1 MRAGV
6 GIGIGIGRKLPNP
19 SNISNAALIPFSTS
33 SGNGGGGRGR
43 GRGGSPPT
51 APIRFDP
58 PESEDSSPD
67 SSDSPFPS
75 GLGHGRGKPIPSS
88 PVLPSFSSF
97 ASSIQPPSAAAGRGR
112 VLSQPSAADPHPPH
126 VRDSGPKR
134 PNFFKR
140 EDGPHTAPTK
150 PNIGVS
156 DSGESNLPESVRSS
170 FGSGRGKS
178 MKQPVPETEIKQ
190 EQGNRHI
197 RAQRAP
203 ASVKRE
209 TVTRPKMSREEAVKH
224 AVGILSR
231 GGDIGENDGGGRG
244 RGMRGRGRGRWGD
257 GGRGRGRW
265 GNRGK
270 REELEDSEDG
280 LGAGLYLGDNA
291 DGEKLAEKLGSET
304 MNKLVEA
311 FEEMSDRV
319 LPSPMDD
326 AYLDALHTN
335 LMVSNLDFFR
345 NFLFI
350 VRILNFNK

>member
-1 MRAGV
+1 
-6 GIGIGIGRKLPNP
+6 
-19 SNISNAALIPFSTS
+19 
-33 SGNGGGGRGR
+33 
-43 GRGGSPPT
+43 
-51 APIRFDP
+51 
-58 PESEDSSPD
+58 
-67 SSDSPFPS
+67 
-75 GLGHGRGKPIPSS
+75 
-88 PVLPSFSSF
+88 
-97 ASSIQPPSAAAGRGR
+97 
-112 VLSQPSAADPHPPH
+112 
-126 VRDSGPKR
+126 
-134 PNFFKR
+134 
-140 EDGPHTAPTK
+140 
-150 PNIGVS
+150 
-156 DSGESNLPESVRSS
+156 
-170 FGSGRGKS
+170 

-197 RAQRAP
+197 RAQRGP

-350 VRILNFNK
+350 VRILNFNKSFDPTSQ